1 LQNSCSYNRFT
12 RQLAG
17 VLSNAGIRV
26 IVQQL
31 GKEFFEL
38 ILNEAFG
45 AIPQDVSG
53 LAERLPKDLRNQGV
67 YGLTTYLAQLGLLT
81 PMQDHLLNMPDIY
94 PIGFKLGRRGG
105 IKPVP
110 CTIAQPD

>member
-1 LQNSCSYNRFT
+1 M
-12 RQLAG
+12 
-17 VLSNAGIRV
+17 
-26 IVQQL
+26 

-38 ILNEAFG
+38 VLNEAFG

-67 YGLTTYLAQLGLLT
+67 YVLTTYLAQLGLLT
-81 PMQDHLLNMPDIY
+81 PMQEHLLNMPDIY

-110 CTIAQPD
+110 HTIAQPN